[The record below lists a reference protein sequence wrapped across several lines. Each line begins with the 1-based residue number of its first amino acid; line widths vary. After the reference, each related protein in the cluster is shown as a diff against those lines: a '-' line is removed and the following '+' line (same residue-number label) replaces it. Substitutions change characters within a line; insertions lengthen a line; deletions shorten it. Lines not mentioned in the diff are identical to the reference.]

1 MMTETVSPSANETA
15 PTSGFLRFWTSLPGV
30 MTAVAA
36 VITAVGSIYLA
47 SSGGTA
53 NAVPAPAPAPPLS
66 SSAAVPTPALD
77 MTQLDSVRN
86 ATTSADQALINS
98 CAGGDANS
106 CALVVTGLQ
115 QECLQGLAVSC
126 NVLHVLFPF
135 G

>member
-1 MMTETVSPSANETA
+1 MTDTASPSANETV

-30 MTAVAA
+30 LTAVAA

-53 NAVPAPAPAPPLS
+53 NAVPPQPT

-77 MTQLDSVRN
+77 TTQLDSVRN
-86 ATTSADQALINS
+86 STTSADQALINS
-98 CAGGDANS
+98 CAGGDGNS
-106 CALVVTGLQ
+106 CTLVVTGLQ
-115 QECLQGLAVSC
+115 QECSQGLAVSC
-126 NVLHVLFPF
+126 NVLNVLF